1 MTVETILLVLES
13 VLLVATII
21 LLLYSIREGKGRKT
35 PLLEVGKATK
45 ILTRQEYFLTV
56 TDSMMDARIEVI
68 GFITGRLPTGD
79 DKKRV
84 RDIIN
89 NIEKLTKNDI
99 KVKYLVPKFPDRL
112 HIGSLYSRAGAEVRY
127 GIGAIASDIR
137 YIIVDD
143 RFVVIGIPE
152 IMGEKEAT
160 KKGYRIPSESLA
172 TILKDH
178 FHRCWEESMPYE
190 KYVKEA
196 IKQTGLTPEQLGR
209 ELQIDEKEV
218 GRFIEEYVHT

>member
-1 MTVETILLVLES
+1 MTVETTLLVLES

-21 LLLYSIREGKGRKT
+21 LLLYSIREGKGRKNL
-35 PLLEVGKATK
+35 LLEVGKATK

-56 TDSMMDARIEVI
+56 TDSMMDARVEVI
-68 GFITGRLPTGD
+68 GFITGRLPTRD

-99 KVKYLVPKFPDRL
+99 KVKYLIPKFPDRL
-112 HIGSLYSRAGAEVRY
+112 HIGHLYSRAGAEVRY

-143 RFVVIGIPE
+143 RFAVIGIPE
-152 IMGEKEAT
+152 SMGEKEAT

-172 TILKDH
+172 AILKDQ
-178 FHRCWEESMPYE
+178 FYRCWEESMTYE
-190 KYVKEA
+190 KYVEEA

-209 ELQIDEKEV
+209 ELQIDETEIE
-218 GRFIEEYVHT
+218 RFIEE

>member
-1 MTVETILLVLES
+1 MTVETTLLVLES

-21 LLLYSIREGKGRKT
+21 LLLYSIREGKGRKNL
-35 PLLEVGKATK
+35 LLEVGKATK

-56 TDSMMDARIEVI
+56 TDSMMDARVEVI

-112 HIGSLYSRAGAEVRY
+112 HIGYLYSRAGAEVRY

-152 IMGEKEAT
+152 SMGEKEAT

-172 TILKDH
+172 AILKDQ
-178 FHRCWEESMPYE
+178 FYRCWGESMTYE
-190 KYVKEA
+190 KYVEEA
-196 IKQTGLTPEQLGR
+196 IKQTGLSPKQLGR
-209 ELQIDEKEV
+209 ELQIDEKELKM
-218 GRFIEEYVHT
+218 FIEE

>member
-1 MTVETILLVLES
+1 MTVETTLLVLES

-21 LLLYSIREGKGRKT
+21 LLLYSIREGKGRKNL
-35 PLLEVGKATK
+35 LLEVGKATK

-56 TDSMMDARIEVI
+56 TDSMMDARVEVM
-68 GFITGRLPTGD
+68 GFITGRLPTRD

-112 HIGSLYSRAGAEVRY
+112 HIGYLYSRAGAEVRY

-152 IMGEKEAT
+152 SMGEKEAT

-172 TILKDH
+172 AILKDQ
-178 FHRCWEESMPYE
+178 FYRCWEESMTYE
-190 KYVKEA
+190 KYVEEA
-196 IKQTGLTPEQLGR
+196 IKQTGLSPEQLGR
-209 ELQIDEKEV
+209 ELQIDAKELKM
-218 GRFIEEYVHT
+218 FIEE

>member
-1 MTVETILLVLES
+1 MTVETTLLILES

-21 LLLYSIREGKGRKT
+21 LLLYSIREGKGRKNL
-35 PLLEVGKATK
+35 LLEVGKATK

-56 TDSMMDARIEVI
+56 TDSMMDARVEII
-68 GFITGRLPTGD
+68 GFITGRPPAED

-89 NIEKLTKNDI
+89 NIEKLTKKNI

-112 HIGSLYSRAGAEVRY
+112 HIGYLYSRAGAEVRY

-152 IMGEKEAT
+152 SMGEKEAT

-172 TILKDH
+172 AILKDQ
-178 FHRCWEESMPYE
+178 FYRCWEESMTHE
-190 KYVKEA
+190 KYVEEA

-209 ELQIDEKEV
+209 ELQIDETELKM
-218 GRFIEEYVHT
+218 FIEE

>member
-1 MTVETILLVLES
+1 MTVETTLLVLES
-13 VLLVATII
+13 ALLVATII
-21 LLLYSIREGKGRKT
+21 LLLYSIREGKSRKNL
-35 PLLEVGKATK
+35 LLEVGKATK

-56 TDSMMDARIEVI
+56 TDSMMDSRIEVI

-79 DKKRV
+79 DKKRI

-89 NIEKLTKNDI
+89 NIEKLTKKDI
-99 KVKYLVPKFPDRL
+99 KVKYLIPKFPDRL
-112 HIGSLYSRAGAEVRY
+112 RIGSLYSSAGAEVRY

-152 IMGEKEAT
+152 SMGEKEAT

-172 TILKDH
+172 AILKDQ
-178 FHRCWEESMPYE
+178 FYRCWEESMTHE

-218 GRFIEEYVHT
+218 ERFIEEYVHT

>member
-1 MTVETILLVLES
+1 MTVETTLLILES
-13 VLLVATII
+13 ALLVATII
-21 LLLYSIREGKGRKT
+21 LLLYSIREGKGRKNL
-35 PLLEVGKATK
+35 LLEVGKATK

-56 TDSMMDARIEVI
+56 TDSMMDARVEVI
-68 GFITGRLPTGD
+68 GFITGRLPTRD

-112 HIGSLYSRAGAEVRY
+112 HIGYLYSRAGAEVRY

-152 IMGEKEAT
+152 SMGEKEAT

-172 TILKDH
+172 AILKDQ
-178 FHRCWEESMPYE
+178 FYRCWEESMTYE
-190 KYVKEA
+190 KYVEEA
-196 IKQTGLTPEQLGR
+196 IKQTGLSPKQLGR
-209 ELQIDEKEV
+209 ELQIDEKELKM
-218 GRFIEEYVHT
+218 FIEE

>member
-21 LLLYSIREGKGRKT
+21 LLLYSIREGKARKNL
-35 PLLEVGKATK
+35 LLEVGKATK

-79 DKKRV
+79 DENRV

-99 KVKYLVPKFPDRL
+99 KVKYLIPKFPDRL
-112 HIGSLYSRAGAEVRY
+112 HIGYLYSRAGAEVRY

-143 RFVVIGIPE
+143 RFAVIGIPE
-152 IMGEKEAT
+152 SMGEKEAT

-172 TILKDH
+172 AILRNH
-178 FHRCWEESMPYE
+178 FYRCWEGSMTYE
-190 KYVKEA
+190 KYVEEA

-209 ELQIDEKEV
+209 ELQIDEKEM
-218 GRFIEEYVHT
+218 GGFIEEYVYT

>member
-1 MTVETILLVLES
+1 MMVETILLVLES

-21 LLLYSIREGKGRKT
+21 LLLYSIREGKARKNL
-35 PLLEVGKATK
+35 LLEVGKATK
-45 ILTRQEYFLTV
+45 ILTRHEYFLTV
-56 TDSMMDARIEVI
+56 TDSMMDARVEVI

-99 KVKYLVPKFPDRL
+99 KVKYLIPKFPDRL
-112 HIGSLYSRAGAEVRY
+112 HVGYLYSRAGAEVRY

-143 RFVVIGIPE
+143 RFVAIGIPE
-152 IMGEKEAT
+152 SMGEKEAT

-172 TILKDH
+172 AILKDQ
-178 FHRCWEESMPYE
+178 FYRCWDESITYD
-190 KYVKEA
+190 KYVEEA

-209 ELQIDEKEV
+209 ELQIDEEEI
-218 GRFIEEYVHT
+218 GRFIRE

>member
-21 LLLYSIREGKGRKT
+21 LLLYSIREGKGRKNL
-35 PLLEVGKATK
+35 LLEVGKATK

-56 TDSMMDARIEVI
+56 TDSMMDARVEVV
-68 GFITGRLPTGD
+68 GFITGRPPAED

-89 NIEKLTKNDI
+89 NLEKLTKKDI
-99 KVKYLVPKFPDRL
+99 KVKYLIPKFPDRL
-112 HIGSLYSRAGAEVRY
+112 HIGYLYSRAGAEVRY

-152 IMGEKEAT
+152 SMGEKEAT

-172 TILKDH
+172 AILKDQ
-178 FHRCWEESMPYE
+178 FYRCWEESMTYE

-209 ELQIDEKEV
+209 ELQIDETELKM
-218 GRFIEEYVHT
+218 FIEE

>member
-21 LLLYSIREGKGRKT
+21 LLLYSIREGKARKNL
-35 PLLEVGKATK
+35 LLEVGKATK

-68 GFITGRLPTGD
+68 GFITGRFPTGD
-79 DKKRV
+79 DENRV

-89 NIEKLTKNDI
+89 NIEKLTKNNI
-99 KVKYLVPKFPDRL
+99 KVKYLIPKFPDRL
-112 HIGSLYSRAGAEVRY
+112 HIGYLYSRAGAEVRY

-143 RFVVIGIPE
+143 RFAVIGIPE
-152 IMGEKEAT
+152 SMGEKEAT

-172 TILKDH
+172 AILKDQ
-178 FHRCWEESMPYE
+178 FYRCWEESMTYE
-190 KYVKEA
+190 KYVEEA

-209 ELQIDEKEV
+209 ELQIDAKELKM
-218 GRFIEEYVHT
+218 FIEE